1 MQQVVLKFTA
11 AAAPGLTKDV
21 HSFSASEL
29 ESLSYR
35 GVAYFEVLRIRTSF
49 VVAGFKLDSESLE
62 RSTDFSS
69 SNKVWHICQ
78 MMIDDHY

>member
-11 AAAPGLTKDV
+11 AAAPGLKDRDV
-21 HSFSASEL
+21 HSFSAS

-35 GVAYFEVLRIRTSF
+35 GVAYFKVFRIRTSF